1 MTLTIVQ
8 INAFTNKPFSGNPA
22 AVCLLPEPASESWMQ
37 AVAKEMNLSET
48 AFLVAHHDG
57 YDLRWFTPSVE
68 VDLCGHA
75 TLASAHHLW
84 EVGHLS
90 VDDTAQFHTASG
102 LLTVEREADTMVM
115 NFPATPPVLS
125 DPPTELLEVIN
136 ADVNYVGRS
145 SFDYLVEV
153 PSENDVRN
161 LDAHDFAVL
170 TQLDSR
176 GIIVTASSDSD
187 SFDFVSRFFGSGVG
201 IVEDP
206 VTGSAHCALGP
217 YWAEKLGKSDL
228 MAFQVSA
235 RGGQIGIRMKRDR
248 VLLIGQAVTVMQ
260 GELLSPLERP

>member
-1 MTLTIVQ
+1 MALTIVQ
-8 INAFTNKPFSGNPA
+8 IDAFTNKPFGGNPA
-22 AVCLLPEPASESWMQ
+22 AVCLLSEPASESWMQ

-48 AFLVAHHDG
+48 AFLVAHEDG
-57 YDLRWFTPSVE
+57 YYLRWFTPSVE

-75 TLASAHHLW
+75 TLASAHYLR
-84 EVGHLS
+84 EAGHLLF
-90 VDDTAQFHTASG
+90 DDDAQFHTASG

-161 LDAHDFAVL
+161 LDAHDFALL
-170 TQLDSR
+170 TQFDSR
-176 GIIVTASSDSD
+176 GVIVTASSADE
-187 SFDFVSRFFGSGVG
+187 SFDFVSRFLAPGAG

-228 MAFQVSA
+228 LAFQVSA
-235 RGGQIGIRMKRDR
+235 RGGQIGVRVKGDR

-260 GELLSPLERP
+260 GELLAPLERP